1 MSYCLRL
8 SVQKLKHLTERHK
21 PLASSKQEDEDNT
34 DDEDDTAEL
43 LAELQKIKKERT
55 AEKARMVGVYYLVY
69 IYLVGVNK
77 KKSSEFT

>member
-1 MSYCLRL
+1 M
-8 SVQKLKHLTERHK
+8 
-21 PLASSKQEDEDNT
+21 ASSKQEDEDNT